1 MNWQNLAFGLLAI
14 VAGSLFPVQA
24 AINALLAKGIGGS
37 IVATLVSFTIGW
49 LALLLMNVA
58 IFRQFPTVAE
68 IARQPVLVLVVG
80 GVIGAIYVSVN
91 VLLAPKLGSAAVLC
105 LVIAGQ
111 LVGALAIDRF
121 GLFEFEPRELS
132 TGRIIGVVMVF
143 VGALLVRLA

>member
-1 MNWQNLAFGLLAI
+1 MNWQNLAYGLLAI

-37 IVATLVSFTIGW
+37 IVATFVSFTIGW

-58 IFRQFPTVAE
+58 IFRQFPTVAD

-91 VLLAPKLGSAAVLC
+91 VLLAPKLGSAATLC

-111 LVGALAIDRF
+111 LIGALAIDRF
-121 GLFEFEPRELS
+121 GLFEFELRELS
-132 TGRIIGVVMVF
+132 AGRIIGVVMVF